1 MRNEALSPADVC
13 ETDQLT
19 QADIKVNVPQLHLVM
34 SEETLKKVMDILL
47 SFDGGSGVPKQIEDA
62 GKVDKVPCKEGSQH
76 EKNPV
81 NKDKTNSLHVDHLVK
96 KNGEENAIDILDEDD
111 VTTNN
116 TSYFK
121 YHFQISLSAFDF
133 DWKEATIT
141 NGAKQPTFSR
151 VFGMSLENFD
161 VLAEMDNIKQ
171 HIQVGLRNI
180 SMTQYSFITRMAKN
194 AG

>member
-1 MRNEALSPADVC
+1 M
-13 ETDQLT
+13 
-19 QADIKVNVPQLHLVM
+19 
-34 SEETLKKVMDILL
+34 
-47 SFDGGSGVPKQIEDA
+47 
-62 GKVDKVPCKEGSQH
+62 
-76 EKNPV
+76 
-81 NKDKTNSLHVDHLVK
+81 K
-96 KNGEENAIDILDEDD
+96 KNGERNVREVPNTDD
-111 VTTNN
+111 GTTNN
-116 TSYFK
+116 ASYFK

-180 SMTQYSFITRMAKN
+180 SMTQYSSSHHDGKERGLNIVCIKPHSTVQLIDGNVEQTTFTPLCDLTVPAKN
-194 AG
+194 GRVLFQSKSWLI